1 MSADA
6 PSPFSGLRC
15 LALLRQEKCV
25 RVTYCHAGVLTD
37 MDALYWCVCVCMC
50 VCKES
55 NQDFDK

>member
-37 MDALYWCVCVCMC
+37 MDALCVCVC
-50 VCKES
+50 VCAQRIKS
-55 NQDFDK
+55 GL